1 MKLFFREWGGANEE
15 TLVILHGLFGSSQNW
30 MRVGKELAEKFH
42 VYALDLPNHGE
53 SPHVEEHTYESM
65 MKAVVVWMEE
75 VKLNSAHFIGH
86 SMGGK
91 VAMFLACRHPERVK
105 KIIIVDVAPKT
116 YPTMEPLEMKAMESL
131 DLKKIKSRE
140 EAMENLQKFFK
151 SEKIRKFIL
160 TNLVRNKNG
169 KFSWKINLKAIQN
182 NADSMR
188 QTMLKEKDR
197 FLGEALFV
205 HSASAGYVVQGDYS
219 EIKRHFP
226 LASMIAIPNSGHNV
240 HIDAPEKFVEE
251 VCRFIR
257 TRK

>member
-65 MKAVVVWMEE
+65 MKAVVVWMGETG
-75 VKLNSAHFIGH
+75 LNSAHFIGH

-105 KIIIVDVAPKT
+105 KIVIVDVAPKT
-116 YPTMEPLEMKAMESL
+116 YPTVEPLELKAMESL

-140 EAMENLQKFFK
+140 EVMEDLQKFFQ
-151 SEKIRKFIL
+151 SEKLRKFIL
-160 TNLVRNKNG
+160 TNLVRDKNG
-169 KFSWKINLKAIQN
+169 KFSWKINLEAIKKY
-182 NADSMR
+182 ADSMR

-197 FLGEALFV
+197 FLGEALFIHAKDV
-205 HSASAGYVVQGDYS
+205 SYVLPEDYPK
-219 EIKRHFP
+219 IKKHFP
-226 LASMIAIPNSGHNV
+226 KALIVGIPNVGHNV
-240 HIDAPEKFVEE
+240 HIDAPESFVKE
-251 VCRFIR
+251 VKNFVS
-257 TRK
+257 